1 MKRSLPKAA
10 KEKVMKN
17 IFRMSQNHI
26 ESSTAMRILKGSSI
40 IGLLIVSLILYS
52 ACENPA
58 DPPPAPQSRKPPV
71 PEKPPAPENPEKAP
85 PAVSLQSYEA
95 VEKGMTPAQ
104 IDTLIGS
111 TGTRGPA
118 PAGGAHYLW
127 QDPEHKLKKTLQVWF
142 TRDDEAQALIFHDST
157 NPDAIIHLARDF
169 NANSAR
175 DFTRAQYNGITK
187 DMILSE
193 VNTILGFSGTRQF
206 QGTSGGKPIENYVW
220 RASIFKEISVT
231 FIDDKAASKALT
243 DRSVYPNVL
252 NYTPLP
258 GGVSQV
264 SYEAVEKG
272 MTPAQIDTLIGS
284 TGTRGP
290 APAGGAH
297 YLWQD
302 PEHKLKKTLQVWFTR
317 DDEAQALIFHDST
330 NPDAI
335 IHLARDFN
343 ANSARDFT
351 RAQYNGIT
359 KDMILSEVN
368 TILGFSGTRQYRGSF
383 QGKTMEN
390 YVWRASIFKNIS
402 VTFIDGKA
410 ASKILTDRSVYPPD
424 NDATLF

>member
-1 MKRSLPKAA
+1 
-10 KEKVMKN
+10 MKN

-26 ESSTAMRILKGSSI
+26 ESSTAIRILKGSSI

-58 DPPPAPQSRKPPV
+58 DPPPVPQSRKPPV
-71 PEKPPAPENPEKAP
+71 REKPEKAP

-111 TGTRGPA
+111 TGTRSPA
-118 PAGGAHYLW
+118 AAGGAVYLW
-127 QDPEHKLKKTLQVWF
+127 QDPEHKLRKTLQVWF
-142 TRDDEAQALIFHDST
+142 TRDDKAEGSIFHDST
-157 NPDAIIHLARDF
+157 NPADIIHLAKDF

-175 DFTRAQYNGITK
+175 DFTRAQYNRIYK
-187 DMILSE
+187 DVSVDG
-193 VNTILGFSGTRQF
+193 VNEILGFSGTRRF
-206 QGTSGGKPIENYVW
+206 QGSSQGKTIENYVW
-220 RASIFKEISVT
+220 RASIFKDVSVG
-231 FIDDKAASKALT
+231 FEDGKATSKALT

-272 MTPAQIDTLIGS
+272 MTPAQIDTLIGN
-284 TGTRGP
+284 TGTRSP
-290 APAGGAH
+290 AAAGGAH

-302 PEHKLKKTLQVWFTR
+302 PEHNLRKTLQVWFTS
-317 DDEAQALIFHDST
+317 DDKAEGLIFHDST

-335 IHLARDFN
+335 IHLAKDFN
-343 ANSARDFT
+343 ANPAHNFT
-351 RAQYNGIT
+351 RAQYNEIT

-368 TILGFSGTRQYRGSF
+368 EILGFSGTRRFQGSS
-383 QGKTMEN
+383 QGKTIEN
-390 YVWRASIFKNIS
+390 YVWRASIFKDIS
-402 VTFIDGKA
+402 VTFTDGKA
-410 ASKILTDRSVYPPD
+410 TSKVLTDRSVYPLD
-424 NDATLF
+424 NDATPF